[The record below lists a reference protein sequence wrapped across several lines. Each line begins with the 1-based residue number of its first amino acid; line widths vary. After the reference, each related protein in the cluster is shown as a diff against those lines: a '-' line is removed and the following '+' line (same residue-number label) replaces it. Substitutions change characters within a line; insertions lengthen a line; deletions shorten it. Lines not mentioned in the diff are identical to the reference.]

1 MATDSTH
8 LLPSDTSV
16 ETESDMAGNAPD
28 FGSVQLAAASGDAPI
43 SVQLPQHAPVIV
55 IPVKPGQTIE
65 LPTDSADGLLAKLG
79 ADGNLAIV
87 IDGRTIILQGYA
99 QANADPDHPVKIV
112 TNDGDVVDVNEVI
125 VNTNPDV
132 ALDIQTAA
140 GPAAAGAQGGTN
152 GPDAAGSGIF
162 VPFAAGPLLNGFN
175 AAGVLGATE
184 LQYKTITDERILFPI
199 EEGEQAPTPT
209 PHISIAAEDGID
221 PVCIHEDSQGEAILV
236 EASTDAGSHLTSV
249 VISGFPI
256 GGAGFNFNFSG
267 LDTDGAG
274 TDVTVDTSKL
284 ALFGEVT
291 VTFAGTQTNY
301 NGAFIVTPP
310 ADSDVDL
317 GTLTAKV
324 EAANDIDPTVKAD
337 SSDDALIIVDAV
349 ADGDDVGD
357 DGDAD
362 KLSITIGITD
372 GGDANGSFQN
382 GETGTVVLKAT
393 FDDFKDGSETHTLT
407 VTAPDGFTFGGP
419 SLIPLGVSVVSNDG
433 TTIVF
438 SVDSHDGDGQDGL
451 GAILIQVPVTYNGG
465 ESDGA
470 TGDFVAT
477 VSTVETPTDE
487 ECDLTNN
494 EDTATQATSAI
505 IATTPTPGVQIGAEA
520 GLDHVCVFEDTTSDP
535 IALTASTNAGSH
547 LTTIVISG
555 FPVGGAGF
563 SFDLTGLDLPT
574 TTITDK
580 IAVDGTVIITFDNAT
595 TTGFGGTFTV
605 TPPADSDIDLGT
617 LTATVNA
624 ANDVDTNVTASA
636 NDQAAVIV
644 DAVADGDDVGDDG
657 DASVLSIG
665 IAITDGGD
673 ANGSFQAGEIGTAT
687 ITATF
692 DDFHD
697 GSEVHQ
703 LIVNA
708 APGFIF
714 LAPPPPP
721 PGLTLLVF
729 TPNLIV
735 FGIDSSDAIP
745 PVGVGNMAIPLPV
758 QFLGGPDGQS
768 APFIATVTT
777 GEIPTDQECDL
788 TNNFDT
794 ATQIATTTIAGTP
807 RPTVDVAGDVD
818 HVCIY
823 EDTTSDPIPLT
834 ASTTAG
840 SHLTS
845 IVITGFPVGGGGFTF
860 DFSGLDT
867 DGAGTGVTVDTSQLA
882 TLGQVTVTFTGTQ
895 TAFNGSFTVTPA
907 ADSDVDLGTLTA
919 TVNAA
924 NNVDPSVTAT
934 TFDQAEIVVD
944 AVADGDD
951 GDADKLG
958 VTITSIVDGI
968 DGNTTFQ
975 PNEAGKVNISAT
987 FDDFKDGSE
996 AHRLTVDAAVG
1007 FAFNP
1012 GDVGVLPAGVVLN
1025 LGLSSATHLVFDV
1038 DSSDPGGVGS
1048 LALSIP
1054 VTYFGGQPDGVSG
1067 DFTATVTAVETPSDE
1082 ECTTENNS
1090 ASASDTE
1097 ATTIA
1102 KAPTTD
1108 VRVGAEGNT
1117 EILCV
1122 PEDSAGVAVPV
1133 AASASAGSHLTSIVI
1148 TGFPIGGGAF
1158 TFNFAGPDTDGGGAG
1173 VTVDT
1178 SQLNALGQ
1186 VTINFT
1192 GLQTLYSGS
1201 FTVIPAADSDVDLG
1215 TLTATVTAANN
1226 VDPSVTATDSDQAYV
1241 RVDAIADGDDGDA
1254 DKLGVT
1260 ITSIVDGADAN
1271 STFQANET
1279 GRVNI
1284 SATFDDFKDGSEAH
1298 RLTVDAAAGFTFNL
1312 GDVGTLPAGVV
1323 LNVALSTTTHLVF
1336 DIDSHDGDGQNGVGS
1351 LSLSIPVTCDAAVPE
1366 GPTGNFT
1373 ATVTAQENPTDLEC
1387 NPENNFALLSDTEAT
1402 IIAKIP
1408 TTNVQLGVEGN
1419 TDFVCVP
1426 EDSAG
1431 VPVPVAASASI
1442 GSHLTSIVITGFPI
1456 GATGFTF
1463 NFAGLDLGSDWTVDT
1478 SQLVTLG
1485 QVTVNFAGI
1494 HTGYLGSFTV
1504 IPAADSDVDLGTLT
1518 AVVTAASDVD
1528 PSVTASDSDQAYVR
1542 VDAVADGDDGDASKL
1557 GVTITS
1563 IVDGVDGNTTFQVG
1577 ETGKVNISATFDDFK
1592 DGSETHTLTVDA
1604 PTGFTFNLLDVGT
1617 LPTGVTLDG
1626 SSTTTHL
1633 VFNVDSKDSP
1643 VPLGVGSLSLSIPV
1657 TYNGGV
1663 SDGSSGNFTATVT
1676 AQENPTDL
1684 ECDLT
1689 NNKATQSDT
1698 EATFI
1703 NNDLATG
1710 TLKADGCVFEDNE
1723 PNQYTGDT
1731 TKVFEHLDVS
1741 FTPTDNETITG
1752 ASITIPTNWQVQ
1764 VWDTGGNSVV
1774 TTLGAG
1780 SDVDISAYIAN
1791 ILSGVYQLRP
1801 VPPANTDVDG
1811 SFNIKLNIQD
1821 PDSGLTD
1828 TLTNNFTVYVDAV
1841 ADKPTSVDIIV
1852 KDSAADANSSFA
1864 LGETG
1869 TLQVKATFGDTADN
1883 SEVHT
1888 LTVTLQS
1895 GFTAPTLSANGTLDG
1910 FAYTYNQ
1917 ATGVIVFTVPN
1928 GTASFDETFSVK
1940 APTSGTLPSNLVFTV
1955 DATATETNL
1964 SGGGCDTGNVDL
1976 AANNKATTS
1985 DQTGIP
1991 ASRLLTGEFITN
2003 TNVQDQ
2009 QLLITFV
2016 NAANFL
2022 EADAQIYSL
2031 GLQGQQGNVA
2041 QDAGF
2046 DINGSAPYLLSVEA
2060 AVNPKIILTDMSLES
2075 TNLHDSGNIQ
2085 FEINNTTGGPDRNA
2099 YTWIMTPDSAVPN
2112 QGETA
2117 STDGDGGA
2125 NSLTDSTSLTFNYL
2139 NGADGADTLKGG
2151 DGSDILNGGSP
2162 LTGADGIDNLNGG
2175 AGTDILVYDWLHN
2188 DHLDG
2193 GTGNDI
2199 LRIDI
2204 GAINITKHEDGT
2216 LAGSPTAAE
2225 TTVDLS
2231 GKDIHNVE
2239 AILLT
2244 TEAVPD
2250 DNFGTTIRLKAAD
2263 VLNYSE
2269 QDVSDAQYHSL
2280 YVIGQKGDQVQLF
2293 TSDAANWVDGDANA
2307 ANGVTATGSVTIG
2320 SQVFNI
2326 YTASNGAHLYVDQDV
2341 TVTTAA

>member
-1 MATDSTH
+1 MATDTTQ

-16 ETESDMAGNAPD
+16 ETDSDMTGGTSD
-28 FGSVQLAAASGDAPI
+28 FASVQVAAASGDAPI
-43 SVQLPQHAPVIV
+43 SVQLPQHAPIIV

-140 GPAAAGAQGGTN
+140 GPAAAGAQAGTN
-152 GPDAAGSGIF
+152 GPEAAGSGIF
-162 VPFAAGPLLNGFN
+162 VPFAAGPILGGFN

-184 LQYKTITDERILFPI
+184 LQYKNITDERILFPI
-199 EEGEQAPTPT
+199 EEEAAAPTPT

-256 GGAGFNFNFSG
+256 GGAGFGFNFSG

-284 ALFGEVT
+284 AAFGEVT

-324 EAANDIDPTVKAD
+324 EAANNSDPSVKAD
-337 SSDDALIIVDAV
+337 SSDDALVIVDAV

-362 KLSITIGITD
+362 KLSVTIGITD

-382 GETGTVVLKAT
+382 GETGLLALKAT

-505 IATTPTPGVQIGAEA
+505 IASTPTPGVQIGAEA

-563 SFDLTGLDLPT
+563 SFDFGNLDFAT

-580 IAVDGTVIITFDNAT
+580 IAIDGTIVVTFDNAT
-595 TTGFGGTFTV
+595 TTGFTGTFTV
-605 TPPADSDIDLGT
+605 TPPADSDVDLGT
-617 LTATVNA
+617 LTATVTA
-624 ANDVDTNVTASA
+624 ANDVDPSVTASA
-636 NDQAAVIV
+636 NDQAKVVV
-644 DAVADGDDVGDDG
+644 DAVADPVNV
-657 DASVLSIG
+657 SMTV
-665 IAITDGGD
+665 TDSLGD
-673 ANGSFQAGEIGTAT
+673 ANNSFQSLEVGNVHVTAN
-687 ITATF
+687 F
-692 DDFHD
+692 GDFHD
-697 GSEVHQ
+697 GSELHT
-703 LIVNA
+703 LTITA
-708 APGFIF
+708 APGFLF
-714 LAPPPPP
+714 LAPPPPV
-721 PGLTLLVF
+721 PGLMFIFNPTQITVF
-729 TPNLIV
+729 VDSNDAVPPA
-735 FGIDSSDAIP
+735 GI
-745 PVGVGNMAIPLPV
+745 GNVVLDIPV
-758 QFLGGPDGQS
+758 QAQPGLPDGPS
-768 APFIATVTT
+768 APFVAYISTNDFPSD
-777 GEIPTDQECDL
+777 EECD
-788 TNNFDT
+788 TGNNFAS
-794 ATQIATTTIAGTP
+794 ATDIATTTIASTP
-807 RPTVDVAGDVD
+807 RPTVDVAGQVD

-845 IVITGFPVGGGGFTF
+845 IVITGFPVGGGGFSF

-867 DGAGTGVTVDTSQLA
+867 DGAGTDVSVDTSQLA
-882 TLGQVTVTFTGTQ
+882 TLGQVTVTFAGTQ

-919 TVNAA
+919 TVHAA

-934 TFDQAEIVVD
+934 SNDQAEIVVD

-951 GDADKLG
+951 GDAEKLG
-958 VTITSIVDGI
+958 VTITSVVDGGDANSTFQANEAGTVNI
-968 DGNTTFQ
+968 TATFDDYKDGSETHKLTVDAPAGFTFTLAAIPGILPAGVTLDGASTTSHLIFNVDSQDPGGVGSFSVGIPVTADANVSDGLVVFLAQVTAQEKPTDEECTEQNNFASDADGNSAIVATTPTVTALLGDAGNLDHICVYEDTASDPISVMGTTTGNSHLTSIVISGFPTNAVANGWVFTFTGLDNGDTTVDFSQISVDGTVTINFVNATTTSFIGSFTVTPPADSDIDLGTLTATVNAASDIDPAVTTSATDSGTVVVDAVADGDDGDAEKLGVTITSVVDGVDGNTTFQ
-975 PNEAGKVNISAT
+975 VGESGKVNINAT
-987 FDDFKDGSE
+987 FDDYKDGSE
-996 AHRLTVDAAVG
+996 THQLTVDAPAG
-1007 FAFNP
+1007 FTFTLASIP
-1012 GDVGVLPAGVVLN
+1012 GILPAGVTLD
-1025 LGLSSATHLVFDV
+1025 GSSTTTHLVLNV
-1038 DSSDPGGVGS
+1038 DSQNPGGVGS
-1048 LALSIP
+1048 FSVGVP
-1054 VTYFGGQPDGVSG
+1054 VTYNGGQPDGATGNFV
-1067 DFTATVTAVETPSDE
+1067 ATVTAQEHPTDQ
-1082 ECTTENNS
+1082 ECDFNNNS
-1090 ASASDTE
+1090 ASATDTE
-1097 ATTIA
+1097 PTSIA
-1102 KAPTTD
+1102 KTPTTD
-1108 VRVGAEGNT
+1108 VSVGTEGNT
-1117 EILCV
+1117 DFVCV
-1122 PEDSAGVAVPV
+1122 PEDSAGVPVPV
-1133 AASASAGSHLTSIVI
+1133 TASASAGSHLTSIVI
-1148 TGFPIGGGAF
+1148 TGFPIGATGF
-1158 TFNFAGPDTDGGGAG
+1158 TFNFTGLDTDGGGAG

-1178 SQLNALGQ
+1178 SQLAALGK
-1186 VTINFT
+1186 VTVNFT
-1192 GLQTLYSGS
+1192 GTQTAYSGS

-1215 TLTATVTAANN
+1215 TITATVTAANN

-1241 RVDAIADGDDGDA
+1241 RVDA
-1254 DKLGVT
+1254 
-1260 ITSIVDGADAN
+1260 
-1271 STFQANET
+1271 
-1279 GRVNI
+1279 
-1284 SATFDDFKDGSEAH
+1284 
-1298 RLTVDAAAGFTFNL
+1298 
-1312 GDVGTLPAGVV
+1312 
-1323 LNVALSTTTHLVF
+1323 
-1336 DIDSHDGDGQNGVGS
+1336 
-1351 LSLSIPVTCDAAVPE
+1351 
-1366 GPTGNFT
+1366 
-1373 ATVTAQENPTDLEC
+1373 
-1387 NPENNFALLSDTEAT
+1387 
-1402 IIAKIP
+1402 
-1408 TTNVQLGVEGN
+1408 
-1419 TDFVCVP
+1419 
-1426 EDSAG
+1426 
-1431 VPVPVAASASI
+1431 
-1442 GSHLTSIVITGFPI
+1442 
-1456 GATGFTF
+1456 
-1463 NFAGLDLGSDWTVDT
+1463 
-1478 SQLVTLG
+1478 
-1485 QVTVNFAGI
+1485 
-1494 HTGYLGSFTV
+1494 
-1504 IPAADSDVDLGTLT
+1504 
-1518 AVVTAASDVD
+1518 
-1528 PSVTASDSDQAYVR
+1528 
-1542 VDAVADGDDGDASKL
+1542 VADGDDGDAEKL

-1563 IVDGVDGNTTFQVG
+1563 VVDGADGNTTFQAG
-1577 ETGKVNISATFDDFK
+1577 EAGKVNISATFDDYK
-1592 DGSETHTLTVDA
+1592 DGSETHQLTVDA
-1604 PTGFTFNLLDVGT
+1604 PAGFTFT
-1617 LPTGVTLDG
+1617 LASIPGILPAGVTLDG

-1633 VFNVDSKDSP
+1633 VLNVDSQDP
-1643 VPLGVGSLSLSIPV
+1643 GGVGSFSVSIPV
-1657 TYNGGV
+1657 SYGGGQP
-1663 SDGSSGNFTATVT
+1663 DGASGNFTATVT
-1676 AQENPTDL
+1676 AVEFPTDK
-1684 ECDLT
+1684 ECDF
-1689 NNKATQSDT
+1689 NNNSASASDTKATV
-1698 EATFI
+1698 I

-1731 TKVFEHLDVS
+1731 TKVFEALNVS
-1741 FTPTDNETITG
+1741 FTPTDNETVTG

-1764 VWDTGGNSVV
+1764 VWNVGGNSLV
-1774 TTLGAG
+1774 TTLSAG
-1780 SDVDISAYIAN
+1780 VDVNINAYIAN
-1791 ILSGVYQLRP
+1791 ILNGTYELRP
-1801 VPPANTDVDG
+1801 IPPANTDVDG
-1811 SFNIKLNIQD
+1811 SFNMKLNIQD
-1821 PDSGLTD
+1821 PDSGNTD
-1828 TLTNNFTVYVDAV
+1828 TLTNNFTVYADAV
-1841 ADKPTSVDIIV
+1841 ADKPTGVEIIV

-1869 TLQVKATFGDTADN
+1869 SLQVKATFGDTADG

-1888 LTVTLQS
+1888 VTVTLET

-1917 ATGVIVFTVPN
+1917 ATGVIVFTVPT
-1928 GTASFDETFSVK
+1928 GTTSFDETFAVK
-1940 APTSGTLPSNLVFTV
+1940 APTSGTLPSNLVFDV
-1955 DATATETNL
+1955 DAKAVETNL

-1976 AANNKATTS
+1976 AGNNTAITS
-1985 DQTGIP
+1985 AQSGIP
-1991 ASRLLTGEFITN
+1991 ASRLLEGAFITN
-2003 TNVQDQ
+2003 TNVQKQ
-2009 QLLITFV
+2009 ELLITFA

-2031 GLQGQQGNVA
+2031 FLQGQQGNIA

-2046 DINGSAPYLLSVEA
+2046 DINGSAQYLLSVEA

-2075 TNLHDSGNIQ
+2075 TVLHDSGNIQ
-2085 FEINNTTGGPDRNA
+2085 FEINNNTAGPDREG
-2099 YTWIMTPDSAVPN
+2099 YTWIMTPDNAVPN

-2117 STDGDGGA
+2117 STDGDAGA
-2125 NSLTDSTSLTFNYL
+2125 NSFTDATPTTFNYL
-2139 NGADGADTLKGG
+2139 NGADGADTLTGG
-2151 DGSDILNGGSP
+2151 TGSEVLNGGSP
-2162 LTGADGIDNLNGG
+2162 LTGADGVDKLDGG
-2175 AGTDILVYDWLHN
+2175 GGTDILVYDWVNN
-2188 DHLDG
+2188 DHIDG
-2193 GTGNDI
+2193 GAGNDI

-2204 GAINITKHEDGT
+2204 GAINITKHQDGT
-2216 LAGSPTAAE
+2216 LAGNPTAAE

-2231 GKDIHNVE
+2231 GKDIHNIE
-2239 AILLT
+2239 SILLT
-2244 TEAVPD
+2244 TEAQPD
-2250 DNFGTTIRLKAAD
+2250 DNFGTTVRLHAAD
-2263 VLNYSE
+2263 VLSF
-2269 QDVSDAQYHSL
+2269 SGDAVNHSL
-2280 YVIGQKGDQVQLF
+2280 YVVGQKGDQVQLF
-2293 TSDAANWVDGDANA
+2293 TGDYGNWVDGDANA
-2307 ANGVTATGSVTIG
+2307 ANGVTATGSVVIG
-2320 SQVFNI
+2320 SQAFNV
-2326 YTASNGAHLYVDQDV
+2326 YTATNGAHLYVDQDV